1 MFSTTEN
8 AWDTEDKMDEKTP
21 IDSEKTPIDSHKKH
35 QLTVGI
41 SNEKTPIDS
50 EKTPIDS
57 RHFEQK
63 NTYCIKGEF

>member
-1 MFSTTEN
+1 
-8 AWDTEDKMDEKTP
+8 MDEKTP